1 MWVIDRHKQLENKMN
16 QLRNGYT
23 AYAETEELIR
33 LLKRRLKKQNMNV
46 LMDQTENGVWFIQ
59 LKKKTCIRNRTSTCR

>member
-46 LMDQTENGVWFIQ
+46 LMDQTENGVWFIPIKEEDMHQ
-59 LKKKTCIRNRTSTCR
+59 EQNQYM